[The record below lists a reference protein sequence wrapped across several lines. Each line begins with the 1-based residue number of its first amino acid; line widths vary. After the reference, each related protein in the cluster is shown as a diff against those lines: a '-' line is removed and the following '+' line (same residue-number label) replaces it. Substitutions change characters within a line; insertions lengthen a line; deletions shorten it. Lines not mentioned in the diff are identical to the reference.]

1 MSRLNYTELR
11 DGKVIWLFDL
21 SWSGQAFRWAS
32 DPVSVPT
39 DDGGSYRYDG
49 GLDFDLQL
57 AYEFLSEYPDL
68 VSIPMSLVF
77 PVSIAELIGRGY
89 DLSAATGELSLWVDG
104 RTHEQRQTV
113 VVGVIEAPEYGKD
126 GQPIAFSLKEFPGD
140 DVRSVI
146 DPEHEVSALT
156 FPTAPTSS
164 YGRIYP
170 FVFGSPGM
178 SGTLETTGSPATLYD
193 EAPDEAIVIA
203 DHPVV
208 ATSATIVN
216 MTQENSHTIPVI
228 GRAFDSLGQLVSV
241 ADVSSVTP
249 PIVAGDDLW
258 IRWDSGGA
266 IPSPIRPSVALDG
279 AGSLLYLMLK
289 KTGLRIDSAA
299 CIAACQYLDAY
310 KVAGYVDAD
319 VRAWDWLRQNVLSI
333 LPVSM
338 LYGPSG
344 LYPLI
349 WKTDITD
356 ADVIT
361 SLTDGVNCTL
371 DGNVQYENT
380 TIVNNCTVKY
390 CLRADTN
397 EYLKRVTVGNKATDT
412 GLQLIAAASQSRYGV
427 RSETIETAIVYDD
440 ATAYRIA
447 SDRIRSRGLRRR
459 IVTVDCSWSLG
470 WLERGQVVQLNIESL
485 YIRSAL
491 AIVQSIQYQRSVIS
505 LQLCIVEDPLR
516 DRRIYG

>member
-11 DGKVIWLFDL
+11 DGKVVWLFDL
-21 SWSGQAFRWAS
+21 SWNGQTFRWAS
-32 DPVSVPT
+32 EPVHVPT
-39 DDGGSYRYDG
+39 DDGISYRYNG

-89 DLSAATGELSLWVDG
+89 DLSAATGELSLWVAG
-104 RTHEQRQTV
+104 RTYEQRQTV
-113 VVGVIEAPEYGKD
+113 VVGVIEAPEYGRD
-126 GQPIAFSLKEFPGD
+126 GEPIAFSLKEFPGD
-140 DVRSVI
+140 DVNSVV
-146 DPEHEVSALT
+146 DPEHEVSVLT

-170 FVFGSPGM
+170 FVFGSPGI

-193 EAPDEAIVIA
+193 EAPDEAIVVA

-208 ATSATIVN
+208 ATQATLVN
-216 MTQENSHTIPVI
+216 MTQENAQTITI
-228 GRAFDSLGQLVSV
+228 GRIFDSLGQMISVS
-241 ADVSSVTP
+241 DVSALAAAP
-249 PIVAGDDLW
+249 VAGDDLW
-258 IRWDSGGA
+258 IRWDDGGA
-266 IPSPIRPSVALDG
+266 VSSPIQPSTALDG

-310 KVAGYVDAD
+310 KVAGYIDAD
-319 VRAWDWLRQNVLSI
+319 IKSWDWTRQNVLSI

-338 LYGPSG
+338 LYGPNG

-361 SLTDGVNCTL
+361 SLTDGVNCRL
-371 DGNVQYENT
+371 DGRAQYENT
-380 TIVNNCTVKY
+380 TIVNSCTIKY
-390 CLRADTN
+390 CLRADTD
-397 EYLKRVTVGNKATDT
+397 EYLKRVTIGNKSTDS

-427 RSETIETAIVYDD
+427 RSETIETAIIYDD

-459 IVTVDCSWSLG
+459 LVTVDCNWSMA
-470 WLERGQVVQLNIESL
+470 WLERGQVVELNVTSL
-485 YIRSAL
+485 YIESAI
-491 AIVQSIQYQRSVIS
+491 AIVQSIQYQPTGIS

-516 DRRIYG
+516 DRRISG